1 VALLDTQSL
10 RQAGVLYIS
19 SFRAEI
25 LSLAPTHGYGTSKR
39 LVQLDYALPHK
50 VRVRS
55 SSFPLR
61 AGFAPDIHLWTCILW
76 CMRTNIE
83 IDDRVL
89 HEAQELIG
97 ARTKREAVDVAL
109 RELVARHR
117 RIGVLDLRGRVRWE
131 GDLDESRSG
140 RS

>member
-1 VALLDTQSL
+1 M
-10 RQAGVLYIS
+10 
-19 SFRAEI
+19 
-25 LSLAPTHGYGTSKR
+25 
-39 LVQLDYALPHK
+39 
-50 VRVRS
+50 
-55 SSFPLR
+55 
-61 AGFAPDIHLWTCILW
+61 CMLW

-83 IDDRVL
+83 IDDDVL

-97 ARTKREAVDVAL
+97 VSTKRETVDVAL

-131 GDLDESRSG
+131 GDLQESRRG

>member
-1 VALLDTQSL
+1 MRREARAPAAHFEESEANGPHGATAPRHANVVRRRVRAGRCSRCYQCGARRLT
-10 RQAGVLYIS
+10 RTGFAAGV
-19 SFRAEI
+19 
-25 LSLAPTHGYGTSKR
+25 
-39 LVQLDYALPHK
+39 
-50 VRVRS
+50 
-55 SSFPLR
+55 
-61 AGFAPDIHLWTCILW
+61 HLLMCILW

-89 HEAQELIG
+89 HEAQKLIG

-131 GDLDESRSG
+131 GDLDESRRG